1 MDPTS
6 ARTTP
11 TPGTAPPARLSRDGS
26 VHVTD
31 ERINTITH
39 LAASCFALVGGGLL
53 VTQAATE
60 GDVWKIVGL
69 GVYAASVLL
78 LFVASTLHHGID
90 KGPRVNGV
98 LRTLDY
104 ASVFVLIA
112 GTTTPMVLVLFRDA
126 YGWAVLG
133 AVWVVAAVGIALRSA
148 LRELPKYVTNT
159 LYITMGWMPVLLVG
173 AGVTLPVGAYVL
185 LATGGLVY
193 CVGFVVFVIERPNPL
208 PGVLGFHEIWH
219 VLVVLAAA
227 LHYLLMYRYVLPA

>member
-1 MDPTS
+1 VETTS

-11 TPGTAPPARLSRDGS
+11 TPTTAPPPRLSRDGS

-31 ERINTITH
+31 ERINTVSH
-39 LAASCFALVGGGLL
+39 LAASCFALVGGAVL
-53 VTQAATE
+53 VTQAVTQ
-60 GDVWKIVGL
+60 GDLWKIVGL
-69 GVYAASVLL
+69 SVYAASVLL

-90 KGPRVNGV
+90 RGPRVNGV

-112 GTTTPMVLVLFRDA
+112 GSVTPLVLVLFRNA
-126 YGWAVLG
+126 FGWAVLG
-133 AVWVVAAVGIALRSA
+133 AVWAVAAVGIALRSA

-159 LYITMGWMPVLLVG
+159 LYIAMGWMPVVLVG

-185 LATGGLVY
+185 MAAGGLVY
-193 CVGFVVFVIERPNPL
+193 SIGFVVFVVERPNPL

-219 VLVVLAAA
+219 VLVVLASV